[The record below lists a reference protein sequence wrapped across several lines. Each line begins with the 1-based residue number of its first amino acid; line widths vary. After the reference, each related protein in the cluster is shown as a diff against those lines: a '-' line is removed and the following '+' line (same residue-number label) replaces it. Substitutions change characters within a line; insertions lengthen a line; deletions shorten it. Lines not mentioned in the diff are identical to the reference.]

1 MKRLSTERVTNL
13 PRPHAAAEAAFRQC
27 ECRDLDPTP
36 PPSWAEPGS
45 APSGAPSPWSGMV
58 CRLGAGRP
66 AWWFSQELSREE
78 IRVRKKAVRGEASA
92 CWAMSLF

>member
-36 PPSWAEPGS
+36 PPSWAEPG
-45 APSGAPSPWSGMV
+45 
-58 CRLGAGRP
+58 RLGAGRP